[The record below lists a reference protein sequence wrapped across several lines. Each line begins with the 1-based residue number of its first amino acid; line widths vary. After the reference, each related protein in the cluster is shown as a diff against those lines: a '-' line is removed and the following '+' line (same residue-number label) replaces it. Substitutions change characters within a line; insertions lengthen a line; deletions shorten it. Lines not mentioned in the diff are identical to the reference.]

1 MAHAQVIAAMHA
13 QVTGMPI
20 VAHALTGVSV
30 IAMTVQAALATVQS
44 AKTVAL
50 VWGMLL
56 SEPSAMPW
64 SMPSKR

>member
-1 MAHAQVIAAMHA
+1 MVRVRVIVAMHA
-13 QVTGMPI
+13 RVIVMPT
-20 VAHALTGVSV
+20 VAHALMGVSV
-30 IAMTVQAALATVQS
+30 IAMTALAVSATGPS

-56 SEPSAMPW
+56 SVPSAMRW

>member
-1 MAHAQVIAAMHA
+1 MRALVI
-13 QVTGMPI
+13 GMPI
-20 VAHALTGVSV
+20 VVLARRDVSV
-30 IAMTVQAALATVQS
+30 IAMSAPAALATVQN

-50 VWGMLL
+50 VWGMRL